1 MHDSIKTLSS
11 DKSLPRH
18 ARLLL
23 PNQLAAAAT
32 ILHQSGLVVFPT
44 DTVYGVAAL
53 ATDIIAVAHLYHAK
67 QRPSTMPIPVMLAT
81 PRRVPDV
88 AQVQPGFWKL
98 ANAFWPGPLTI
109 VLPKRH
115 TLPDIVTAGGETV
128 ALRIPAH
135 NLALQLLR
143 LVDAPLAVT
152 SANLSGH
159 APALTANDALAQ
171 LDDRVEAIV
180 DGGPAPGGH
189 PSTIIDLSTASPRIV
204 RPGPISAE
212 QLLAILR
219 K

>member
-11 DKSLPRH
+11 DKSLPRY

-32 ILHQSGLVVFPT
+32 ILHQSGVVVFPT
-44 DTVYGVAAL
+44 DTVYGAAAL
-53 ATDIIAVAHLYHAK
+53 ATDIIAVTRLYHAK
-67 QRPSTMPIPVMLAT
+67 QRPSTMPIPVMVAA
-81 PRRVPDV
+81 PWRAPDV
-88 AQVQPGFWKL
+88 ARVQPGFWKL

-115 TLPDIVTAGGETV
+115 ALPDIVTAGGETV

-135 NLALQLLR
+135 DLALQLLR

-152 SANLSGH
+152 SANLSGQ

-171 LDDRVEAIV
+171 LDGRVDAIV
-180 DGGPAPGGH
+180 DGGPAPGGQ
-189 PSTIIDLSTASPRIV
+189 PSTIIDLSTASPRIL

-212 QLLAILR
+212 RIWAILQQ
-219 K
+219 